1 MAEAGA
7 LLDVADEA
15 RGPVIAWFDRRG
27 ADELPLLPDDVHRD
41 FPGRT
46 GLPLVELATFAKL
59 WHRIRTEDLDLTG
72 LQWHNVPELVVRWL
86 GGGRYAEP
94 SLAARTGLLDQDTG
108 AVWPRAV
115 EVLGTSADLVPP
127 LLVAGSV
134 WGHASAGVP
143 PAMSGAVLTVA
154 GHDHLVSG
162 VASGI
167 VDLDT
172 MYDSMGT
179 AEALVRVLDGVL
191 DRDARARLA
200 AHGVNVLRHLLP
212 GRGVMLAATKSGL
225 LMRRVL
231 QLVGVQDA
239 AGRAAL
245 DEQVMLL
252 PDDPTGVAVT
262 GARNDDGVLAIRAD
276 ADGLSPALLFE
287 ASLRHGCEVL
297 EEVLAVMD
305 AEHPPATR
313 SVLAGGWVGMRSVR
327 RSRAA
332 DPPGRAVLGACRGHG
347 VRRRADRRLR
357 RGSRR
362 RRPRGLSR
370 RQGRRGGAAVLAR
383 LIAGRAPSRRSW
395 EASEVT
401 ELASAGQPVRRA
413 AARAVELTKTY
424 GSGDAEVV
432 ALDQVSVELYESE
445 FTAVMG
451 PSVREDHADAL
462 LRRAGLRHQRRVFVG
477 EPSSA
482 GSRTRS

>member
-1 MAEAGA
+1 VREAACTVGLDVGSTYVKAVLVGAGGDEIATARRPTPWTGSDGYAEMTGRRLLETVTGVLADLAADVAGRPVVAIGVSGMAEAGA

-27 ADELPLLPDDVHRD
+27 ADELPLLPDDLHRD

-46 GLPLVELATFAKL
+46 GLPLVELTTFAKL
-59 WHRIRTEDLDLTG
+59 WHRIRTEDLDLAG
-72 LQWHNVPELVVRWL
+72 LQWHNVPEVVVRWL

-134 WGHASAGVP
+134 WGHAGAGVP

-200 AHGVNVLRHLLP
+200 AQGVNVLRHLLP

-231 QLVGVQDA
+231 QLVGVEDP

-252 PDDPTGVAVT
+252 PDGPTGVVVS
-262 GARNDDGVLAIRAD
+262 GAKNDDGVLAIRAD

-287 ASLRHGCEVL
+287 ASLRHGCQVL

-327 RSRAA
+327 RSRQRILPDVLFSERAEDTAYGAALIAAFAA
-332 DPPGRAVLGACRGHG
+332 DPT
-347 VRRRADRRLR
+347 ADDLA
-357 RGSRR
+357 SY
-362 RRPRGLSR
+362 LSHASTAPSE
-370 RQGRRGGAAVLAR
+370 GRRHR
-383 LIAGRAPSRRSW
+383 LEPPS
-395 EASEVT
+395 
-401 ELASAGQPVRRA
+401 
-413 AARAVELTKTY
+413 
-424 GSGDAEVV
+424 
-432 ALDQVSVELYESE
+432 
-445 FTAVMG
+445 
-451 PSVREDHADAL
+451 
-462 LRRAGLRHQRRVFVG
+462 
-477 EPSSA
+477 
-482 GSRTRS
+482 

>member
-1 MAEAGA
+1 MSEACTVGLDIGSTFVKAVLVGSGGDELATARRPTPWTGSGGYAEITGPSLLETVTRVLADLAEDADGQPVAAIGVSGMAEAGA
-7 LLDVADEA
+7 LLDADDEA

-27 ADELPLLPDDVHRD
+27 ADELPLIPDDVHRD

-59 WHRIRTEDLDLTG
+59 WHRIRTEDLALDG

-115 EVLGTSADLVPP
+115 EVLGTTADLVPP
-127 LLVAGSV
+127 LLAAGSV
-134 WGHASAGVP
+134 WGHATSGVP
-143 PAMSGAVLTVA
+143 PAMAGAVLSVA
-154 GHDHLVSG
+154 GHDHLVSC

-179 AEALVRVLDGVL
+179 AEALIRVLDGVL

-231 QLVGVQDA
+231 QLVGVHDA

-262 GARNDDGVLAIRAD
+262 GAKNDDGVLAIRAD
-276 ADGLSPALLFE
+276 TDGLSPALLFE

-313 SVLAGGWVGMRSVR
+313 SVLAGGWVGMSSVR
-327 RSRAA
+327 RSRERILPDVRFSERAEDTAYGAALIAAFAA
-332 DPPGRAVLGACRGHG
+332 DPA
-347 VRRRADRRLR
+347 ADD
-357 RGSRR
+357 
-362 RRPRGLSR
+362 
-370 RQGRRGGAAVLAR
+370 
-383 LIAGRAPSRRSW
+383 
-395 EASEVT
+395 
-401 ELASAGQPVRRA
+401 LASYLSVATGPC
-413 AARAVELTKTY
+413 ESDPHHPGE
-424 GSGDAEVV
+424 GS
-432 ALDQVSVELYESE
+432 
-445 FTAVMG
+445 T
-451 PSVREDHADAL
+451 H
-462 LRRAGLRHQRRVFVG
+462 
-477 EPSSA
+477 
-482 GSRTRS
+482 

>member
-1 MAEAGA
+1 MSAPCTVGLDVGSTYVKAVLVGPRGDEIATARRPTPWTGSDGYAEMTGSRLLETVTGVLADLAADVAGRPVVAIGVSGMAEAGA

-27 ADELPLLPDDVHRD
+27 ADELPLLPDDLHRD

-46 GLPLVELATFAKL
+46 GLPLGELTTFAKL

-72 LQWHNVPELVVRWL
+72 LQWHNVPEVVVRWL

-115 EVLGTSADLVPP
+115 EVLGTTADLVPP
-127 LLVAGSV
+127 LLAAGSV
-134 WGHASAGVP
+134 WGHAGAGVP
-143 PAMSGAVLTVA
+143 PAMAGAVLTVA

-200 AHGVNVLRHLLP
+200 AQGVNVLRHLLP

-231 QLVGVQDA
+231 QLVGVEDA

-245 DEQVMLL
+245 DVQVMQL
-252 PDDPTGVAVT
+252 PDGPTGVVVS
-262 GARNDDGVLAIRAD
+262 GAKNDDGVLAIRAD

-287 ASLRHGCEVL
+287 ASLRHGCQVL

-305 AEHPPATR
+305 SEHPPATR

-327 RSRAA
+327 RSRERILPDVLFSERAEDTAYGAALIAGFAA
-332 DPPGRAVLGACRGHG
+332 DPDAEDLAAFLG
-347 VRRRADRRLR
+347 DR
-357 RGSRR
+357 
-362 RRPRGLSR
+362 
-370 RQGRRGGAAVLAR
+370 GAA
-383 LIAGRAPSRRSW
+383 
-395 EASEVT
+395 
-401 ELASAGQPVRRA
+401 AGQQSW
-413 AARAVELTKTY
+413 L
-424 GSGDAEVV
+424 G
-432 ALDQVSVELYESE
+432 
-445 FTAVMG
+445 
-451 PSVREDHADAL
+451 
-462 LRRAGLRHQRRVFVG
+462 
-477 EPSSA
+477 
-482 GSRTRS
+482 